1 MAHNVTKFAF
11 RLRIVTLHGI
21 MPNLF
26 TFCNFHSASIANNFH
41 EKTIVKFMCAQNQ
54 LLVRELIIAF
64 IIVASEP
71 DMSNIFILKL
81 IERSQL
87 HDIVTLAW
95 SLEIFC
101 GFTGLPSFDTRM
113 AEILLTLWALF
124 TLYYN
129 ILTESTG

>member
-1 MAHNVTKFAF
+1 
-11 RLRIVTLHGI
+11 
-21 MPNLF
+21 
-26 TFCNFHSASIANNFH
+26 
-41 EKTIVKFMCAQNQ
+41 MCAQNQ

-101 GFTGLPSFDTRM
+101 GFTGLPSFDTRV
-113 AEILLTLWALF
+113 AEILLTL
-124 TLYYN
+124 
-129 ILTESTG
+129 